1 MKTILILGT
10 ILSFS
15 IFQNL
20 YCQQNFDA
28 RMLQATVLANQSNPT
43 LSSGI
48 YINQIGNQN
57 DVQIDVSLKKN
68 DRLEVQQI
76 GDLNEVV
83 KIKRVNYLDEKVV
96 QIGHQNR
103 IYDMTNSPSI
113 DSRSQL
119 IQRGNYL
126 QIYKV
131 GSNSISENLKISMT
145 GNYRSIAIHNF

>member
-1 MKTILILGT
+1 
-10 ILSFS
+10 
-15 IFQNL
+15 
-20 YCQQNFDA
+20 
-28 RMLQATVLANQSNPT
+28 MLV
-43 LSSGI
+43 
-48 YINQIGNQN
+48 
-57 DVQIDVSLKKN
+57 LKKN